1 MTRAASDDK
10 GPLDS
15 QVQLDIFVI
24 DSQMD
29 LDIFVIPCAVTES
42 QRTQY
47 LDIFDDLIHGQ

>member
-1 MTRAASDDK
+1 MTRVASDDK

-15 QVQLDIFVI
+15 QVELDIFVI

-29 LDIFVIPCAVTES
+29 LDIFVMPWAVTES
-42 QRTQY
+42 QHIQY